1 MEDWRAVGA
10 HVERAGK
17 LATPWSEAKGYRV
30 ERVRLGGWRV
40 VGVLERRSAL
50 GVELARVTS
59 HLSSESTYELVM
71 GGKGAPKTYKRLADA
86 LSEADAQL
94 QVQGYEVVGRVVW
107 QEAGP

>member
-1 MEDWRAVGA
+1 MDDWRAVGA

-17 LATPWSEAKGYRV
+17 LAMPWSEAAGYKV
-30 ERVRLGGWRV
+30 EKLRLGGWRV

-50 GVELARVTS
+50 GAQLARVTS
-59 HLSSESTYELVM
+59 HLASESTYELVM
-71 GGKGAPKTYKRLADA
+71 GKGSPKTYKSLADA

-107 QEAGP
+107 QEAGR